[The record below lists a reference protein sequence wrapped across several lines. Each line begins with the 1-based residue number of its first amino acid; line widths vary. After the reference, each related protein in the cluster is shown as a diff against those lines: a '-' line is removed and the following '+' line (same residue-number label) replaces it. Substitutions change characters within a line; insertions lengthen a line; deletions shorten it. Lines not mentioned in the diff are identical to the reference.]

1 MTAVTTPALAGL
13 EVPADEIRVHA
24 AQVDRDARFPHE
36 SLEALREAGLLG
48 LGLPD
53 RVGGPGGGA
62 AEVARAVSEV
72 AAACGSTAM
81 VYTMH
86 VVAAQTLLASAGNE
100 GPRADAL
107 RAIAAG
113 EHL

>member
-1 MTAVTTPALAGL
+1 MTAVTTSTRARLA
-13 EVPADEIRVHA
+13 VPAEEIRGHA

-36 SLEALREAGLLG
+36 SLDALREAGLLG
-48 LGLPD
+48 LGLPG

-86 VVAAQTLLASAGNE
+86 LVAAQTLFAAAGDE
-100 GPRADAL
+100 GP
-107 RAIAAG
+107 G
-113 EHL
+113 